1 MDKNQDFEIDYS
13 QGAPTAPAAPPP
25 IRGVTVDAEGKA
37 RAESDES
44 LARELGFA
52 PKDPVYAIGTMVNST
67 GVDNFRRSR
76 TDFDKLPTV
85 EQAMRKLAGK
95 VRAEAREDW
104 EVHTGDL
111 SMDPTGKLSIAK
123 QPVDIS
129 IEGFK
134 RLASLVTPGGA
145 AYLAACP
152 PDLRAEHFNHWLA
165 KDDAVRVLRVR
176 HLGTGDARKPVIYSA
191 VSTRYKPFDADQLAE
206 ATIKAAP
213 PDAKCDVEYKDARVK
228 ASILWHTNVNP
239 SEAVAGEFF
248 KAGVVLRSAD
258 DGSHSV
264 KIDAELWR
272 NLCLNLIILDCA
284 KQSTMRK
291 RHLISEEAM
300 AQALAVGFDKAL
312 EKVGGFAERWD
323 GARLDN
329 LVERFSLEPEV
340 LFERLVRNRVVT
352 VPGVKPEDTIE
363 RLHRAWLMEPGYSK
377 ADFVN
382 AITRAAHESPWE
394 RYSATEE
401 LEEQAGQLLYAKVWD
416 VSDRQIELD

>member
-13 QGAPTAPAAPPP
+13 RGAPAAPAPERPP
-25 IRGVTVDAEGKA
+25 HDGEDRD
-37 RAESDES
+37 RAVADEA
-44 LARELGFA
+44 LARESGFA
-52 PKDPVYAIGTMVNST
+52 PKDPVYAIGTPVNEL
-67 GVDNFRRSR
+67 GVANFKRSR
-76 TDFDKLPTV
+76 QDFDKLPTV
-85 EQAMRKLAGK
+85 EQAMRRLGDK

-111 SMDPTGKLSIAK
+111 KMDPTGKLAIAGT
-123 QPVDIS
+123 PVDIS
-129 IEGFK
+129 LEGFK

-152 PDLRAEHFNHWLA
+152 PDKRADHFNHWLA
-165 KDDAVRVLRVR
+165 QDGAVRVLRVR
-176 HLGTGDARKPVIYSA
+176 HVGKGKDRQPVIFSA
-191 VSTRYKPFDADQLAE
+191 VSTRYKPFDADQLAD
-206 ATIKAAP
+206 AVVKAAP

-239 SEAVAGEFF
+239 AQAVAGEFF

-284 KQSTMRK
+284 RQSTMRK
-291 RHLISEEAM
+291 RHLIDEDEMSA
-300 AQALAVGFDKAL
+300 ALGIGFNKAL
-312 EKVGGFAERWD
+312 EKVGGFAEKWD
-323 GARLDN
+323 SARLDN
-329 LVERFSLEPEV
+329 IIERYALQPDVIFD
-340 LFERLVRNRVVT
+340 RLVRNRVVT
-352 VPGVKPEDTIE
+352 VPGIKAEDLIE
-363 RLHRAWLMEPGYSK
+363 RLNRAWLAEPGYSK
-377 ADFVN
+377 ADIVN

-401 LEEQAGQLLYAKVWD
+401 LEEQAGQLLYARVWD
-416 VSDRQIELD
+416 VADRQIELD